1 MHNLLSRSQLDEW
14 RHFEHT
20 IDELEAENQ
29 KLNDYFECL
38 IERDSLIQSSCLLY
52 TSPSPRD

>member
-14 RHFEHT
+14 RHFEGT

-29 KLNDYFECL
+29 KLDDYFECL
-38 IERDSLIQSSCLLY
+38 IECDLLEQSSCKRICSYILK
-52 TSPSPRD
+52 